1 MLLGACPHGKK
12 GVTVLPAFTP
22 GLDAGLRKA
31 LLEVVRRCVPDIDAI
46 YLFGSVARGRTR
58 PGSDVD
64 VALLLPPGR
73 KLSPDEL
80 LATMSEL
87 ECLTHRTADLSVL
100 NTQTQLVHAKEV
112 VTTGVCLFARSQ
124 ERIRAFE
131 MQVLSKY
138 ARFLEDRAPVEAAYT
153 FDTHG

>member
-1 MLLGACPHGKK
+1 MDSLDSTAELDSG
-12 GVTVLPAFTP
+12 P
-22 GLDAGLRKA
+22 GQA
-31 LLEVVRRCVPDIDAI
+31 LVEVVRRLVPDVDGIFV
-46 YLFGSVARGRTR
+46 FGSVARGRTR

-87 ECLTHRTADLSVL
+87 EALTHRTVDLSVL
-100 NTQTQLVHAKEV
+100 NTETQLVHAKEV
-112 VTTGVCLFARSQ
+112 VTTGVCLFARNQ
-124 ERIRAFE
+124 GRIRAFE
-131 MQVLSKY
+131 MQVLSQY

-153 FDTHG
+153 LDADG

>member
-1 MLLGACPHGKK
+1 
-12 GVTVLPAFTP
+12 VTDLPDSTSD
-22 GLDAGLRKA
+22 LDAGLREA
-31 LLEVVRRCVPDIDAI
+31 LVEVVRRHVPDIDAI

-80 LATMSEL
+80 LATMAEL
-87 ECLTHRTADLSVL
+87 ESLTHRTVDLSVL
-100 NTQTQLVHAKEV
+100 DTQTQLVHAKEV
-112 VTTGVCLFARSQ
+112 VTTGICLFARSQ
-124 ERIRAFE
+124 ERIRVFE
-131 MQVLSKY
+131 MQVLSQY

-153 FDTHG
+153 LNADG

>member
-1 MLLGACPHGKK
+1 VADS
-12 GVTVLPAFTP
+12 
-22 GLDAGLRKA
+22 LDPTTDLDPRLRKA
-31 LLEVVRRCVPDIDAI
+31 LVEVVRRLVPDVEGV
-46 YLFGSVARGRTR
+46 YVFGSVARGQTR

-87 ECLTHRTADLSVL
+87 EGLTHRTVDLSVL

-112 VTTGVCLFARSQ
+112 VTTGVCLFGRSQ
-124 ERIRAFE
+124 GRIRAFE
-131 MQVLSKY
+131 MQVLSEY
-138 ARFLEDRAPVEAAYT
+138 ARFLEDRAPVETAYT
-153 FDTHG
+153 LDADG

>member
-1 MLLGACPHGKK
+1 MPDS
-12 GVTVLPAFTP
+12 TSD
-22 GLDAGLRKA
+22 LDAGLREA
-31 LLEVVRRCVPDIDAI
+31 LVEVVRRRVPDIDAI

-87 ECLTHRTADLSVL
+87 EGLTHRAVDLSVL

-124 ERIRAFE
+124 ERIRVFE
-131 MQVLSKY
+131 MQVLSQY

-153 FDTHG
+153 LNADG

>member
-1 MLLGACPHGKK
+1 MAD
-12 GVTVLPAFTP
+12 LPDSTAD
-22 GLDAGLRKA
+22 LDADLRKA
-31 LLEVVRRCVPDIDAI
+31 LVEVVRRGVPDIDAI

-58 PGSDVD
+58 PGSDLD

-73 KLSPDEL
+73 KLSPSDL
-80 LATMSEL
+80 LATMAEL
-87 ECLTHRTADLSVL
+87 ESQTRRSVDLSVL

-124 ERIRAFE
+124 ERIRVFE
-131 MQVLSKY
+131 MQVLSEY

-153 FDTHG
+153 LSADG

>member
-1 MLLGACPHGKK
+1 MTDLTDSA
-12 GVTVLPAFTP
+12 AD
-22 GLDAGLRKA
+22 LDVELRKA
-31 LLEVVRRCVPDIDAI
+31 LVEVVRRGVPDIDAI

-73 KLSPDEL
+73 KLSPEEL
-80 LATMSEL
+80 LATMAEL
-87 ECLTHRTADLSVL
+87 ESLTHRTVDLSVL

-112 VTTGVCLFARSQ
+112 ITTGVCLFARSQ
-124 ERIRAFE
+124 KRIRVFE
-131 MQVLSKY
+131 MQVLSEY

-153 FDTHG
+153 VNADG

>member
-1 MLLGACPHGKK
+1 M
-12 GVTVLPAFTP
+12 TDLPDSTADF
-22 GLDAGLRKA
+22 DAGHREA
-31 LLEVVRRCVPDIDAI
+31 LVEVVRRRLPEIDGI

-73 KLSPDEL
+73 KLSPEEL
-80 LATMSEL
+80 LATMAEL
-87 ECLTHRTADLSVL
+87 ESLMHRTVDLSVL

-112 VTTGVCLFARSQ
+112 ITTGVCLFARSQ
-124 ERIRAFE
+124 KRIRVFE
-131 MQVLSKY
+131 MQVLSEY

-153 FDTHG
+153 LNADG

>member
-1 MLLGACPHGKK
+1 
-12 GVTVLPAFTP
+12 VTDLPDSTSD
-22 GLDAGLRKA
+22 LDAGLREA
-31 LLEVVRRCVPDIDAI
+31 LVEVVRRRVPDIDAI

-87 ECLTHRTADLSVL
+87 EGLTHRAVDLSVL

-112 VTTGVCLFARSQ
+112 VTTGVCLFARSE
-124 ERIRAFE
+124 ERIRVFE
-131 MQVLSKY
+131 MQVLSQY

-153 FDTHG
+153 LNADG

>member
-1 MLLGACPHGKK
+1 
-12 GVTVLPAFTP
+12 VTDLPDSTAD
-22 GLDAGLRKA
+22 LDAGLRKA
-31 LLEVVRRCVPDIDAI
+31 LVEVVRRGVPDIDGI

-80 LATMSEL
+80 LATMAEL
-87 ECLTHRTADLSVL
+87 ESLTHRTVDLSVL

-112 VTTGVCLFARSQ
+112 VTTGVCLFARSE

-131 MQVLSKY
+131 MQVLSEY
-138 ARFLEDRAPVEAAYT
+138 ARFLEDRAPVQAAYT
-153 FDTHG
+153 LDADG

>member
-1 MLLGACPHGKK
+1 VADLTDSTAD
-12 GVTVLPAFTP
+12 
-22 GLDAGLRKA
+22 LDAELRKA
-31 LLEVVRRCVPDIDAI
+31 LVEVVRRGVPDIDAI

-58 PGSDVD
+58 PGSDID

-80 LATMSEL
+80 LGTMAEL
-87 ECLTHRTADLSVL
+87 ESLTHRTVDLSVL

-124 ERIRAFE
+124 EGIRVFE
-131 MQVLSKY
+131 MQVLSQY

-153 FDTHG
+153 LDADG

>member
-1 MLLGACPHGKK
+1 
-12 GVTVLPAFTP
+12 VTDLPDSTSD
-22 GLDAGLRKA
+22 LDAGLREA
-31 LLEVVRRCVPDIDAI
+31 LVEVVRRRVPDIDAI
-46 YLFGSVARGRTR
+46 YLFGSVARRRTR

-87 ECLTHRTADLSVL
+87 EGLTHRAVDLSVL

-124 ERIRAFE
+124 ERIRVFE
-131 MQVLSKY
+131 MQVLSQY

-153 FDTHG
+153 LNADG

>member
-1 MLLGACPHGKK
+1 
-12 GVTVLPAFTP
+12 V
-22 GLDAGLRKA
+22 
-31 LLEVVRRCVPDIDAI
+31 EVVRRCVPDIDGI

-73 KLSPDEL
+73 KFSTAEF
-80 LATMSEL
+80 LATAGEL
-87 ECLTHRTADLSVL
+87 ESLTHRTVDLSVL
-100 NTQTQLVHAKEV
+100 DTQTQLVHAKEV
-112 VTTGVCLFARSQ
+112 VTTGICLFAQSE

-131 MQVLSKY
+131 MQVLSQY

-153 FDTHG
+153 LNADG

>member
-1 MLLGACPHGKK
+1 MTKLPDSTADLGA
-12 GVTVLPAFTP
+12 A
-22 GLDAGLRKA
+22 LRTA
-31 LLEVVRRCVPDIDAI
+31 LVEVVRRHVPDVDGI

-80 LATMSEL
+80 LTTMSAL
-87 ECLTHRTADLSVL
+87 ESLTHRTVDLSVVD
-100 NTQTQLVHAKEV
+100 TQTQLVHAKEV
-112 VTTGVCLFARSQ
+112 VTTGVCLFAPSP

-131 MQVLSKY
+131 MQVLSDY
-138 ARFLEDRAPVEAAYT
+138 ARFLEDRAPVDAAYT
-153 FDTHG
+153 LHADG

>member
-1 MLLGACPHGKK
+1 
-12 GVTVLPAFTP
+12 VTDLTNSTAD
-22 GLDAGLRKA
+22 LDAGLRKA
-31 LLEVVRRCVPDIDAI
+31 LVEVVRRGVPDIDVI
-46 YLFGSVARGRTR
+46 YLFGSVARGRIR

-87 ECLTHRTADLSVL
+87 EGLTHRSVDLSVL
-100 NTQTQLVHAKEV
+100 NTETQLVHAKEV

-124 ERIRAFE
+124 ERIRVFE
-131 MQVLSKY
+131 MQVLSEY

-153 FDTHG
+153 LDADG